1 MKIQMEE
8 EQVDQWK
15 IGYQGVERDLLELC
29 PGLPHCSG
37 NPSLLCQR
45 LCNHETYVGI
55 AWFQGLHFFNDI
67 QKDVAAGEVPVAFVV
82 RSNGFDLT
90 EEAVKEFIAKQ
101 VCDGDNIYILLAT
114 SREFG

>member
-67 QKDVAAGEVPVAFVV
+67 PD
-82 RSNGFDLT
+82 
-90 EEAVKEFIAKQ
+90 
-101 VCDGDNIYILLAT
+101 
-114 SREFG
+114 SRMVY